1 MQRVERTRRPGT
13 HAIADLTRLTFIH
26 KGAKQAIPDDER
38 AAKIGVDLARVAAM
52 VNAVMRRCVEHVF
65 FGCPVLFE
73 QPRTLVSIPLPL
85 LGLPLSK
92 RDPMLKELLERQAQ
106 ALLDALPDPNAFDQ
120 SVQQLLARLLP
131 EGQVSVDKVAA
142 SLHQSTRTLQRRLAD
157 SGLSW
162 QELLDRTREQLA
174 CGYLRDHG
182 LSLAEIALLLG
193 YSEQSAFTRSFKLS
207 AFLIS

>member
-1 MQRVERTRRPGT
+1 M
-13 HAIADLTRLTFIH
+13 
-26 KGAKQAIPDDER
+26 
-38 AAKIGVDLARVAAM
+38 
-52 VNAVMRRCVEHVF
+52 
-65 FGCPVLFE
+65 
-73 QPRTLVSIPLPL
+73 SIPLPL

-142 SLHQSTRTLQRRLAD
+142 SLHQSIRTVQRRLAD
-157 SGLSW
+157 SGLTW
-162 QELLDRTREQLA
+162 QELLDSTREQLA
-174 CGYLRDHG
+174 CGYLRDRG

-193 YSEQSAFTRSFKLS
+193 YSEQSAFTRSFKRWTGLTPR
-207 AFLIS
+207 AFRAQAKQGR